1 MEFVEIPSA
10 DESED
15 SEYENDND
23 FETSVR
29 DVDESQVD
37 ESIDQAYDSPKNAS
51 SNANSN
57 FIQYESDDDTPLS
70 VRLVDLDGI

>member
-1 MEFVEIPSA
+1 MEFAKIPSA

-29 DVDESQVD
+29 DIDESQVD
-37 ESIDQAYDSPKNAS
+37 ESIDQA
-51 SNANSN
+51 
-57 FIQYESDDDTPLS
+57 DD
-70 VRLVDLDGI
+70 

>member
-37 ESIDQAYDSPKNAS
+37 ESIDQAHDSPKNGFWGTRKKRL
-51 SNANSN
+51 SN
-57 FIQYESDDDTPLS
+57 FPPSINFTNFQLF
-70 VRLVDLDGI
+70 R